1 MSETDPGFAPTPG
14 AAPDAT
20 DARLVAG
27 LWQVMAAHGWGGLSM
42 LRVAMAAGVPVA
54 ELRRRCP
61 TPLHLLRLHGRVA
74 DQAVLAGTVPGQGGA
89 ARDRVFDVLMR
100 RIDAMQ
106 QHRAGILRL
115 FEDLKRDPL
124 LALALMA
131 ALPRSMAWMLEAAEV
146 PASPGP
152 LGLVRVN
159 GLTAVWLATVRAWT
173 EDNGADLGA
182 TMAALDRALDRAGQ
196 VARSLRLDLP
206 E

>member
-1 MSETDPGFAPTPG
+1 MTETDPGVTPAPGT
-14 AAPDAT
+14 DDI

-27 LWQVMAAHGWGGLSM
+27 LWQVVAAHGWDGLSM
-42 LRVAMAAGVPVA
+42 LRVATAAGVPAA

-61 TPLHLLRLHGRVA
+61 TPLHLLCLHGRVA

-106 QHRAGILRL
+106 AHRAGILRL
-115 FEDLKRDPL
+115 FDDLRRDPL
-124 LALALMA
+124 LAVALML

-173 EDNGADLGA
+173 EDHSADLGA

-196 VARSLRLDLP
+196 VARSLRMDLP